1 VDNFFYFTISTMFIG
16 GVFVMPMLVFMA
28 WAWMHFLDRDRHDD
42 RKRRREE
49 LLAEL
54 RGDAP

>member
-1 VDNFFYFTISTMFIG
+1 MFIG

-42 RKRRREE
+42 RKRRRQE